1 MFNKILVVGSPASG
15 KTTFSKILS
24 TKLRKPCY
32 SLDDYFWNPSWIP
45 SNSNNWE
52 ETLKKI
58 LNTPTWI
65 IEGSYMDSYS
75 RRLDYADVVFFLDIS
90 PLLCLFRLFRRQLR
104 WAIGRNFDTLPMRIK
119 SGKIT
124 GNIKGLKLLLPLI
137 LNYRKR
143 YKKFIIDEAQKKR
156 VTLFTAS
163 NISQLLENIDATSS

>member
-1 MFNKILVVGSPASG
+1 
-15 KTTFSKILS
+15 
-24 TKLRKPCY
+24 
-32 SLDDYFWNPSWIP
+32 
-45 SNSNNWE
+45 
-52 ETLKKI
+52 
-58 LNTPTWI
+58 
-65 IEGSYMDSYS
+65 
-75 RRLDYADVVFFLDIS
+75 
-90 PLLCLFRLFRRQLR
+90 
-104 WAIGRNFDTLPMRIK
+104 MRIK